1 MNRHGQFRVVQTLFL
16 YISWIDVNGY
26 VQYCRILHTYPISRV
41 HKRDPITSNIFKNK
55 SWALIELL
63 YLHKRLKV
71 NRKQTSQLGRI
82 EASEFSY
89 VMQHNVRR
97 WQQTKRHALAEG
109 KERKKKFSRYTKRK
123 VKNWHEQLVS
133 VNQAEVG
140 VQLTGPL
147 GRCSA
152 LYTFSLP
159 IATATTTT
167 TTSDVYTRK
176 KIKYINPPL
185 IHNMAWLRA
194 VAELQE
200 GGGGQKGNDDREK
213 TTAVSINES
222 LLLLRQRGIDQI
234 APVAHSVSP
243 SAVQSTCKC
252 QW

>member
-1 MNRHGQFRVVQTLFL
+1 MTADKTART
-16 YISWIDVNGY
+16 
-26 VQYCRILHTYPISRV
+26 SR
-41 HKRDPITSNIFKNK
+41 RQR
-55 SWALIELL
+55 E
-63 YLHKRLKV
+63 
-71 NRKQTSQLGRI
+71 
-82 EASEFSY
+82 
-89 VMQHNVRR
+89 
-97 WQQTKRHALAEG
+97 
-109 KERKKKFSRYTKRK
+109 KKKFSRYTKRK

-200 GGGGQKGNDDREK
+200 GGGDKKE
-213 TTAVSINES
+213 TTTERKR
-222 LLLLRQRGIDQI
+222 L
-234 APVAHSVSP
+234 PFP
-243 SAVQSTCKC
+243 
-252 QW
+252 